1 MLGGEFF
8 RIFLILRMISLLRKA
23 LLGRR
28 ASLPVDWANGG
39 PKTAVRGLNYDMIP
53 TYTPEAMKKT
63 LLPSLELAFW

>member
-8 RIFLILRMISLLRKA
+8 RVLVASANDFPRKA

-39 PKTAVRGLNYDMIP
+39 PKTAVRWLNSEMIS
-53 TYTPEAMKKT
+53 TYAPGALKKNNVN
-63 LLPSLELAFW
+63 